1 MKFNPNKDGGLTVDL
16 SGEVSAKDGNPV
28 VLDIDSEDVD
38 SYFSIN
44 PTSTY
49 EDLGDVVMSAVRE
62 YIYEGS
68 FGYSYD

>member
-1 MKFNPNKDGGLTVDL
+1 MQFKPNKDGGLTVDL
-16 SGEVSAKDGNPV
+16 SGQVSAKDGNPV

-49 EDLGDVVMSAVRE
+49 EDLGDIVMSAVRE

-68 FGYSYD
+68 FGYGYD

>member
-1 MKFNPNKDGGLTVDL
+1 MQFKPNKDGGLTVDL

-28 VLDIDSEDVD
+28 VLDIDAEDVD

-49 EDLGDVVMSAVRE
+49 EELGDIVMSAVRE

-68 FGYSYD
+68 FGYGYD

>member
-1 MKFNPNKDGGLTVDL
+1 MQFKPNKDGGLTVDL
-16 SGEVSAKDGNPV
+16 SGEVSAKDGRPV
-28 VLDIDSEDVD
+28 VLDIDAEDVD

-49 EDLGDVVMSAVRE
+49 ADLGDIVMSAVRE

-68 FGYSYD
+68 FGYGYD